1 MYLIIV
7 SLLVWIFVIII
18 GAFMFPI
25 AMIIWA
31 VTFPFDKRL
40 KLLHLFSSFWGSI
53 YIWMNPLWKTT
64 FYGREK
70 INPDRT
76 YVMVC
81 NHQSLLDILV
91 LYQLFSHYKWVAKA
105 ELFRIPVLGWNMRI
119 NRYIKVNR
127 NSKRSHIYMM
137 KQCERTLK
145 NGSSIMIFPEGTR
158 SIDGA
163 IHSFKDG
170 AFKVA
175 KRGKVDI
182 LPIILNGTSN
192 SLPKSG
198 FIMKNSQNIR
208 IQILDPIP
216 YASFAELNTKDVAE
230 KVREYMVG
238 HFEKLKSTNNIQVTN
253 IVAHQK

>member
-1 MYLIIV
+1 MYLIII
-7 SLLVWIFVIII
+7 SLLVWIFVFII
-18 GAFMFPI
+18 GALMFPI
-25 AMIIWA
+25 AMIIW
-31 VTFPFDKRL
+31 VITFPFDKRL

-53 YIWMNPLWKTT
+53 YIWINPLWKTT

-70 INPDRT
+70 INPETT
-76 YVMVC
+76 YIMVC

-91 LYQLFSHYKWVAKA
+91 LYGLFAHYKWVAKA
-105 ELFRIPVLGWNMRI
+105 ELFNVPVLGWNMHL
-119 NRYIKVNR
+119 NRYIKVSR
-127 NSKRSHIYMM
+127 SKKRSHIYMM
-137 KQCERTLK
+137 KKCEKTLE

-163 IHSFKDG
+163 IQSFKDG
-170 AFKVA
+170 AFKLA
-175 KRGKVDI
+175 KLSKVDI
-182 LPIILNGTSN
+182 LPIILNGTAN

-216 YASFAELNTKDVAE
+216 YSSFAELNTKEVAE

-238 HFEKLKSTNNIQVTN
+238 HFEKLKTTHKFQATN
-253 IVAHQK
+253 IGTYQK

>member
-1 MYLIIV
+1 MYLLIV
-7 SLLVWIFVIII
+7 SILVWIFVVII

-25 AMIIWA
+25 AVIIWI

-40 KLLHLFSSFWGSI
+40 KLLHLFSSHWGSI
-53 YIWMNPLWKTT
+53 YIWINPLWKTT
-64 FYGREK
+64 IYNREK

-91 LYQLFSHYKWVAKA
+91 LYRLFTHYKWVAKA
-105 ELFRIPVLGWNMRI
+105 ELFRVPVLGWNMLI
-119 NRYIKVNR
+119 NQYIKVNR
-127 NSKRSHIYMM
+127 ASKKGHIHMM
-137 KQCERTLK
+137 KQCEKTLE

-170 AFKVA
+170 AFKLA
-175 KRGKVDI
+175 KMSKVDI

-198 FIMKNSQNIR
+198 FIMKKSQNIK
-208 IQILDPIP
+208 IQVLDPIP
-216 YASFAELNTKDVAE
+216 FGSFANLTTKEVTE
-230 KVREYMVG
+230 KVREYMIE
-238 HFEKLKSTNNIQVTN
+238 HFEKLKQPIRPN
-253 IVAHQK
+253 